1 MVKAGTSPKMK
12 KAYAEPTLRVYGN
25 IESLTA
31 TQASL
36 PNTDT
41 GSMKNSKSS

>member
-1 MVKAGTSPKMK
+1 MLREEMSPKTK
-12 KAYAEPTLRVYGN
+12 KAYQEPTLRVYGN
-25 IESLTA
+25 IESITA